1 MKILN
6 AGSEPIMA
14 SEKIRVFIN
23 GFGRIGRSAA
33 RILLED
39 ERFELVGINDLY
51 SFEQMVY
58 LFQYDSVYP
67 GLQKRVELEKNRLI
81 VSGKSIMLFSESN
94 PENMDMKA
102 LNIDVLLQCTG
113 MFLDRQS
120 NMPLLENGAKKVIVS
135 APASDSM
142 PTYIYGMNH
151 QKYNNEAI
159 ISCSSCSANAIVPIF
174 KIIDDAFGI
183 ESAMMS
189 MYHSY
194 SVYQNLLDAKH
205 HSKDIRRTRS
215 STQNILP
222 LMSSAAEATAYF
234 FPHLKELMVAKS
246 IRLPIPAV
254 TLYELNIKLKHP
266 VTVEEVNEKLKEEIA
281 LYYAEILDTTKYVDA
296 SDSYVQNEYSAVINL
311 PLTAVV
317 GGDLLRISAWQ
328 DNEYAYAKRLVDMA
342 YVVGSSIDG

>member
-39 ERFELVGINDLY
+39 ERFDLIGINDLY
-51 SFEQMVY
+51 SFEQMAY

-67 GLQKRVELEKNRLI
+67 RFSKRIELQKNSLMVGGETI
-81 VSGKSIMLFSESN
+81 VLFSEPK
-94 PENMDMKA
+94 PENMDIKA
-102 LNIDVLLQCTG
+102 LNIDVVLQCTG

-120 NMPLLENGAKKVIVS
+120 NIPLLKNGVRRVIVS
-135 APASDSM
+135 APATDGM
-142 PTYIYGMNH
+142 PTYIYGVNH
-151 QKYNNEAI
+151 QAYQQEAI
-159 ISCSSCSANAIVPIF
+159 ISNSSCSANAIVPIF
-174 KIIDDAFGI
+174 KIIEDAFGI
-183 ESAMMS
+183 ARATMS

-222 LMSSAAEATAYF
+222 LMSSAAEATACF
-234 FPHLKELMVAKS
+234 FPHLKGLLYAKS

-254 TLYELNIKLKHP
+254 TLYELNIQLKHSA
-266 VTVEEVNEKLKEEIA
+266 TVEDVNVKLKEEIA
-281 LYYAEILDTTKYVDA
+281 LHYTEILDTTMYVDA
-296 SDSYVQNEYSAVINL
+296 SDSYIQNSYSAVINL
-311 PLTAVV
+311 PLTAVA
-317 GGDLLRISAWQ
+317 GEDLLRISAWQ
-328 DNEYAYAKRLVDMA
+328 DNEYAYAKRLVDMVF
-342 YVVGSSIDG
+342 VVGEQIDG

>member
-1 MKILN
+1 MSSK
-6 AGSEPIMA
+6 
-14 SEKIRVFIN
+14 KIRVFIN

-39 ERFELVGINDLY
+39 ERFELVAINDLY
-51 SFEQMVY
+51 SFEQMAY

-67 GLQKRVELEKNRLI
+67 RLSKRIALQQNRLMVEGEAI
-81 VSGKSIMLFSESN
+81 VLFSEPK
-94 PENMDMKA
+94 PENMDIKA
-102 LNIDVLLQCTG
+102 LDIDVVLQCTG
-113 MFLDRQS
+113 IFLDTQS
-120 NMPLLENGAKKVIVS
+120 NIPFLENGAKKVIVS
-135 APASDSM
+135 APASDNM
-142 PTYIYGMNH
+142 PTYIYGLNH
-151 QKYNNEAI
+151 QEYKNEAI
-159 ISCSSCSANAIVPIF
+159 VSNSSCSANAIVPIF
-174 KIIDDAFGI
+174 KIIEDAFGI

-234 FPHLKELMVAKS
+234 FPHLKGSMVAKS
-246 IRLPIPAV
+246 IRVPIPAV
-254 TLYELNIKLKHP
+254 TLYELNIQLKHS
-266 VTVEEVNEKLKEEIA
+266 VTAEEVNAKLQEEIA
-281 LYYAEILDTTKYVDA
+281 LHYAEILDTTQYVDA
-296 SDSYVQNEYSAVINL
+296 SDSYIQNQYSAVINL

-342 YVVGSSIDG
+342 FVVGSR